1 MDYKIT
7 LKQMSLSEIKDIYDE
22 LMVVDFPSEELKKW
36 ELVEELYKK
45 GIYEMLG
52 AFEGDKFIGYVT
64 FSTDLSHQLYLVD
77 YFGIVKELRG
87 KGYGSCILK
96 QITDRL
102 KDVNLV
108 VGEVENPYIE
118 EDPTI
123 KKRKQGLLEFYLN
136 NGWKDTGINAL
147 MYDVEYR
154 LLYLILGNNLST
166 SDIQTGY
173 EDIYSAAIRKEEL
186 ELNMWLRKEG

>member
-1 MDYKIT
+1 M
-7 LKQMSLSEIKDIYDE
+7 
-22 LMVVDFPSEELKKW
+22 
-36 ELVEELYKK
+36 
-45 GIYEMLG
+45 
-52 AFEGDKFIGYVT
+52 
-64 FSTDLSHQLYLVD
+64 
-77 YFGIVKELRG
+77 
-87 KGYGSCILK
+87 K
-96 QITDRL
+96 QITDQL